1 MRGEARSINQNPR
14 KTNAEEGCSLKKGFS
29 AIAVLVLGAAVAAS
43 AYSQAG
49 SPPAASAQGEA
60 PELRVAAIIAPPS
73 VMEQNGTLTGFSVDL
88 WNAIAARLKVKTSYQ
103 IEPDVSHL
111 EEALRSKTADVVI
124 SIFITSA
131 RDEVFDFSIPTLQA
145 GLQIM
150 VRDTGQK
157 AEPANPVWAML
168 HLLFSRTTIV
178 WLGIALLLV
187 LIPAHVVW
195 LFERRRPDGIISS
208 PNYFPGIFEAFFWAI
223 STLTGSPE
231 GMPHQWVARAFSIFW
246 IFAGVV
252 FVAFYT
258 AQLTTTLT
266 VEQIRGSIEGPDDL
280 PGKQVATLAGSTAA
294 DYLRQQ
300 NAQLQEFAT
309 PAEVYKVLLDKKVDA
324 VVLPAPLLLYY
335 AAHEGKGLVKTVG
348 PEFNTAPAAIM
359 VPLDSPLR
367 RKINLAL
374 IALRENG
381 TYQQIY
387 DKWFG
392 AAP

>member
-1 MRGEARSINQNPR
+1 M
-14 KTNAEEGCSLKKGFS
+14 KKGFCVL
-29 AIAVLVLGAAVAAS
+29 AVLMISAAMAAP
-43 AYSQAG
+43 AYAQTVG
-49 SPPAASAQGEA
+49 SSAASAQGE
-60 PELRVAAIIAPPS
+60 PKELRVAAYIASPS

-103 IEPDVSHL
+103 IMPDVSHL
-111 EEALRSKTADVVI
+111 EEALRSKSADLTVGV
-124 SIFITSA
+124 FITSA
-131 RDEVFDFSIPTLQA
+131 RDEAFDFSIPTLQA

-150 VRDTGQK
+150 VRDTGETAQT
-157 AEPANPVWAML
+157 ASPLWDML
-168 HLLFSRTTIV
+168 RLLFSRTTVV

-187 LIPAHVVW
+187 LIPAHLVW
-195 LFERRRPDGIISS
+195 LFERRRQDGIISN

-266 VEQIRGSIEGPDDL
+266 VEQIRGAIEGPGDL
-280 PGKQVATLAGSTAA
+280 PGKQVATIAGSTAV
-294 DYLRQQ
+294 DYLRGH
-300 NAQLQEFAT
+300 NAQVEEFAT
-309 PAEVYKVLLDKKVDA
+309 PGQVYKALLDKKVDA
-324 VVLPAPLLLYY
+324 VVLPAPILLYY
-335 AAHEGKGLVKTVG
+335 AAHEGKGRVKTVG
-348 PEFNTAPAAIM
+348 PEFNTAPVAIM
-359 VPLDSPLR
+359 VQLDSPLR

-381 TYQQIY
+381 TYQRIY

-392 AAP
+392 TP

>member
-1 MRGEARSINQNPR
+1 MR
-14 KTNAEEGCSLKKGFS
+14 KGFCVV
-29 AIAVLVLGAAVAAS
+29 VLLMLGGALAAPT
-43 AYSQAG
+43 YSQTAG
-49 SPPAASAQGEA
+49 SPAASAQGET

-88 WNAIAARLKVKTSYQ
+88 WNAIAARLKLKTSYQ
-103 IEPDVSHL
+103 IMPDVSHL
-111 EEALRSKTADVVI
+111 EEAMRSKNADLTVGL
-124 SIFITSA
+124 FITSA
-131 RDEVFDFSIPTLQA
+131 RDEGFDFSIPTLQA

-150 VRDTGQK
+150 VRDTGEK
-157 AEPANPVWAML
+157 AKTASPLLDML
-168 HLLFSRTTIV
+168 RLLFSRTTLV

-187 LIPAHVVW
+187 LIPAHLVW
-195 LFERRRPDGIISS
+195 LFERRRRDGIISS

-231 GMPHQWVARAFSIFW
+231 GMPHQWVARTFAIFW

-266 VEQIRGSIEGPDDL
+266 IEQIRGAIEGPDDL
-280 PGKQVATLAGSTAA
+280 PGKQVGTLASSPAV
-294 DYLRQQ
+294 DYLRGQ
-300 NAQLQEFAT
+300 NAQVQEFAT
-309 PAEVYKVLLDKKVDA
+309 PDLASKALLVKNVDA

-335 AAHEGKGLVKTVG
+335 AAHEGKGRVKTVG

-359 VPLDSPLR
+359 VQLDSPLR

-374 IALRENG
+374 IALRDNG

-392 AAP
+392 VGAP

>member
-1 MRGEARSINQNPR
+1 LKRSLCI
-14 KTNAEEGCSLKKGFS
+14 
-29 AIAVLVLGAAVAAS
+29 LVVAMLGAVIVAPTHAQTAS
-43 AYSQAG
+43 S
-49 SPPAASAQGEA
+49 SAASAQGET
-60 PELRVAAIIAPPS
+60 PELRVAAIIVPPA

-88 WNAIAARLKVKTSYQ
+88 WNAVAARLKVKTNYQ
-103 IEPDVSHL
+103 IVPDVRHL
-111 EEALRSKTADVVI
+111 EDALRSKNADLTIAVL
-124 SIFITSA
+124 ITSA
-131 RDEVFDFSIPTLQA
+131 RDEAFDFSIPTLQA
-145 GLQIM
+145 GLQVM
-150 VRDTGQK
+150 VRDTGEK
-157 AEPANPVWAML
+157 AETANPVWDML
-168 HLLFSRTTIV
+168 RLLFSRTTIV

-187 LIPAHVVW
+187 LIPAHLVW
-195 LFERRRPDGIISS
+195 LFERGRPDEIISS
-208 PNYFPGIFEAFFWAI
+208 PNYFPGIFQAFFWAI

-231 GMPHQWVARAFSIFW
+231 GMPHQWVARTFSVFW

-266 VEQIRGSIEGPDDL
+266 VEQIRGAIEGPGDL
-280 PGKQVATLAGSTAA
+280 PGKQVATVAGSTAA
-294 DYLRQQ
+294 DYLRGQ
-300 NAQLQEFAT
+300 NVQAEEFAT
-309 PAEVYKVLLDKKVDA
+309 PDQVYKALLDKKVDA

-335 AAHEGKGLVKTVG
+335 AVHEGKGRVKTVG

-359 VPLDSPLR
+359 VQLDSPLR

-392 AAP
+392 TAAP